1 MYFAT
6 AGIEVQPWI
15 PPLVAFVISV
25 FTSMGGVAGAVL
37 LLPFQVSVL
46 GFMSPSVTA
55 TNVLYNL
62 VAIPGGVYR
71 FMRDGRLLWPLAWTI
86 ALGTLP
92 GVFLGA
98 WVRVNY
104 LLDPRTFKLFAAL
117 VLLYVGGR
125 MLHALVQERSRA
137 RLQSNGEIVAPGLP
151 FPRLESVR
159 FSRSHITFAFK
170 AQEHRIR
177 LAGLAGISFAVGVV
191 GGAYG
196 IGGGG
201 IIAPVLVG
209 LYRLPVQAIA
219 GAALWGTFVTSLGA
233 VAFYQALAPFYPDL
247 AVSPDWLLGLL
258 FGLGGAAGVYV
269 GARLQRVA
277 PLALIKGVLTLC
289 LIVPAVYY
297 IRGYLA
303 D

>member
-46 GFMSPSVTA
+46 GFVSPSVTA
-55 TNVLYNL
+55 TNILYNL

-71 FMRDGRLLWPLAWTI
+71 FVRDGRLLWPLAWAI
-86 ALGTLP
+86 AAATLP

-98 WVRVNY
+98 WVRVNV
-104 LLDPRTFKLFAAL
+104 LVDPRAFKLFAAL
-117 VLLYVGGR
+117 VLLYVGVR
-125 MLHALVQERSRA
+125 MLQALLADR
-137 RLQSNGEIVAPGLP
+137 QSPRPELAAGADS
-151 FPRLESVR
+151 RLESVR
-159 FSRSHITFAFK
+159 FDRAHIAFAFK
-170 AQEHRIR
+170 GQVFRIR
-177 LAGLAGISFAVGVV
+177 IAALAGLGFAVGLV

-201 IIAPVLVG
+201 IIAPMLVG
-209 LYRLPVQAIA
+209 LYRLPAQAIA

-233 VAFYQALAPFYPDL
+233 VLFYHALAPFHPEL
-247 AVSPDWLLGLL
+247 AVSPDWALGLL

-277 PLALIKGVLTLC
+277 PSALIKGVLAVC
-289 LIVPAVYY
+289 LLVPALYY
-297 IRGYLA
+297 VREFLNG
-303 D
+303 